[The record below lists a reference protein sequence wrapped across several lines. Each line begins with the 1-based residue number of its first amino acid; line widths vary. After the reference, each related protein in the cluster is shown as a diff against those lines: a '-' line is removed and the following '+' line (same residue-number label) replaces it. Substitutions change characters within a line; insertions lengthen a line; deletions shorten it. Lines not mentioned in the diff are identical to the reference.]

1 MTWIESNNNVLV
13 LQVGQKM
20 PDEVREAMEAR
31 VEAKTG
37 HACVIL
43 DMGVVLAGEVPP
55 GSCAENRRA
64 PGHRRPTS
72 KHTKS

>member
-1 MTWIESNNNVLV
+1 MMWVENNNNVLV

-20 PDEVREAMEAR
+20 SDGEREAMEAR

-43 DMGVVLAGEVPP
+43 DMGVVLAGEVSP
-55 GSCAENRRA
+55 GELCE
-64 PGHRRPTS
+64 
-72 KHTKS
+72 K

>member
-13 LQVGQKM
+13 LQAGKKM

-55 GSCAENRRA
+55 GELCEKQA
-64 PGHRRPTS
+64 RPRTPTP
-72 KHTKS
+72 HL

>member
-1 MTWIESNNNVLV
+1 MMWIENNNNVLV

-20 PDEVREAMEAR
+20 PDEVRKTMEER

-43 DMGVVLAGEVPP
+43 DMGVVLAGEVSP
-55 GSCAENRRA
+55 GELCE
-64 PGHRRPTS
+64 
-72 KHTKS
+72 K